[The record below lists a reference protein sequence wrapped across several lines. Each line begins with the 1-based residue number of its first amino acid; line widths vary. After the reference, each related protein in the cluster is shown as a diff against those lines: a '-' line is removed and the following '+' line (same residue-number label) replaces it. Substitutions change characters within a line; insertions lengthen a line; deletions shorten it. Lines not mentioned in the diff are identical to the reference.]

1 MHPPFL
7 ESFMW
12 ISTIGRQ
19 PSGHIDLRGETM
31 CSPLFFP
38 QGTSRAH
45 FLNQVYCIES
55 NRFKR
60 RHQRSI
66 SFSIFQYVLL
76 PAKLSLRFCNT
87 CAHTTGKRC
96 GCLLTGGEPPVG
108 QTFHRP
114 TTPHRALH
122 CVKNRDAF
130 CCSPGILTASVDGS
144 CVAEIRDLPYVS
156 TGRHKHQ
163 FWILNACVWTG
174 TMATCGQ
181 RCVCDRSSSG
191 CVRVFL
197 RVPIGPLPCRNS
209 HASASL
215 QRCFGG
221 RISSDQQRHCCVQ
234 QHNQ

>member
-7 ESFMW
+7 EPFMR

-19 PSGHIDLRGETM
+19 LSGHMHLRGETM

-38 QGTSRAH
+38 QGTLRAH

-66 SFSIFQYVLL
+66 SVSIFQYVPLPAKLSRCPPSFLAARQAFSL
-76 PAKLSLRFCNT
+76 PAKLSLRLRNT

-114 TTPHRALH
+114 ATPHRALH
-122 CVKNRDAF
+122 RVTNRDEF
-130 CCSPGILTASVDGS
+130 CCSPTRYFNRVRRRQL
-144 CVAEIRDLPYVS
+144 CCRD
-156 TGRHKHQ
+156 T
-163 FWILNACVWTG
+163 
-174 TMATCGQ
+174 
-181 RCVCDRSSSG
+181 RSA
-191 CVRVFL
+191 VRFH
-197 RVPIGPLPCRNS
+197 RPT
-209 HASASL
+209 
-215 QRCFGG
+215 
-221 RISSDQQRHCCVQ
+221 
-234 QHNQ
+234 